1 MTEEANQA
9 AAVEAATVPA
19 EAPADP
25 ATGPTPAPVPPVASG
40 GGAHAAERPGTLGI
54 WAFVLAVVGVIGLLP
69 IVGSV
74 LGFVL
79 GRVALRQSEQRR
91 LRGGRGLALAAVII
105 SVVTLVIY
113 ALSIAAYALV
123 VAYLEI

>member
-1 MTEEANQA
+1 MTEEASAA
-9 AAVEAATVPA
+9 AAVETGTVPA
-19 EAPADP
+19 DAPADP
-25 ATGPTPAPVPPVASG
+25 APTPVPSAVSG

-54 WAFVLAVVGVIGLLP
+54 WAFALAVVGVVGLLP
-69 IVGSV
+69 VVGSV

-79 GRVALRQSEQRR
+79 GRVALRQSERRR